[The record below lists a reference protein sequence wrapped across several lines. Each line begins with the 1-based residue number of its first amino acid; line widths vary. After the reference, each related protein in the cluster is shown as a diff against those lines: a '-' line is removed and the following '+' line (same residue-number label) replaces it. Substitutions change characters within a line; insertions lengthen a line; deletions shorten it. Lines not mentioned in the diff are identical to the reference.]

1 VARETVIPTV
11 CPEERNER
19 IPFVKARELIEIRHE
34 WVCSQCEREFYNPG
48 CILTGLTLDEIIQY
62 VKKFREQAFARHV
75 CTRAPSASGGA
86 VVVESVADILER
98 ELQALIEEWLIRVE
112 KESDLMHL
120 PLLHIERTGHL
131 PHLLH
136 DVIKR
141 LRLDAGSKAPISK
154 AAAEHGDLRRK
165 QGYTVAMMVE
175 ESRLLQV
182 SIFTT
187 LRQNVTQ
194 LEFSALLPDVV
205 TIADE
210 VDAQLKEQMLR
221 FMAADAAEKAKGK

>member
-1 VARETVIPTV
+1 MIKPVE
-11 CPEERNER
+11 
-19 IPFVKARELIEIRHE
+19 
-34 WVCSQCEREFYNPG
+34 
-48 CILTGLTLDEIIQY
+48 
-62 VKKFREQAFARHV
+62 
-75 CTRAPSASGGA
+75 SAAGSKGSGG
-86 VVVESVADILER
+86 VVTIESVADILDR
-98 ELQALIEEWLIRVE
+98 ELKHVISEWLMRVQ
-112 KESDLMHL
+112 KESDLMHIKL
-120 PLLHIERTGHL
+120 NHAERTGHL

-136 DVIKR
+136 DVIAR

-154 AAAEHGDLRRK
+154 VAAEHGDLRYK

-187 LRQNVTQ
+187 LHQNVKH

-221 FMAADAAEKAKGK
+221 FMAAEAAERAKAK

>member
-1 VARETVIPTV
+1 MMKPVESAV
-11 CPEERNER
+11 
-19 IPFVKARELIEIRHE
+19 
-34 WVCSQCEREFYNPG
+34 G
-48 CILTGLTLDEIIQY
+48 
-62 VKKFREQAFARHV
+62 
-75 CTRAPSASGGA
+75 PSKNGGA
-86 VVVESVADILER
+86 VTIETVADILER
-98 ELQALIEEWLIRVE
+98 ELKHIIQEWLMRVN
-112 KESDLMHL
+112 KEADLML
-120 PLLHIERTGHL
+120 IPLNNEARTGHL
-131 PHLLH
+131 PHLIN
-136 DVIKR
+136 DVINR
-141 LRLDAGSKAPISK
+141 LRLDAGTKAPISK
-154 AAAEHGDLRRK
+154 AAAKHGDLRRK

-187 LRQNVTQ
+187 LHQNVTQ